1 MNISGM
7 NDALSSQLFLSL
19 DLGTTS
25 LAGRLVDRTGAVLA
39 ETSQANPQQRF
50 GADILSRMQ
59 ASHEGAAA
67 ELQEL
72 LREGARDLV
81 AELLQQVDASPG
93 QVTAVAAAGNP
104 GMALLLQ
111 GLPVEPL
118 LYPPHR
124 PPSREPVLLTS
135 AQLELGLDVPLLLF
149 PAVSGFVG
157 GDLVAFLYGLEDFEA
172 GTICI
177 DIGTN
182 AELALWTGRQW
193 LVSSAAAGPAFEAGN
208 IGCGMT
214 AQVGAV
220 TDVVLQGDRLQLQVA
235 GGGAPTGLCGS
246 GLAAL
251 IGALVEGG
259 LVDSAGRIVTS
270 EEVENNL
277 GRYLDS
283 AGNICFYRDASKA
296 LRLTQADLRNFQL
309 AKGALRA
316 GLEVLQERAG
326 FDDAQ
331 ISKILVSGA
340 FGKALPVEALK
351 KVAILSADMVDKT
364 FFVPNGV
371 LAGLTRFLTTSEGG
385 ERLTELM
392 ALIKPFPLSGT
403 PAFEE
408 KFLAALDFTS
418 K

>member
-1 MNISGM
+1 MKDS
-7 NDALSSQLFLSL
+7 LSETLLLAL

-25 LAGRLVDRTGAVLA
+25 LAGCLIDGTGVVLA
-39 ETSQANPQQRF
+39 EASMANPQQSL
-50 GADILSRMQ
+50 GADILTRMQ
-59 ASHEGAAA
+59 AAHEGAAG

-72 LREGARDLV
+72 LRKGLCDLLT
-81 AELLQQVDASPG
+81 ALLHQADVPPDQII
-93 QVTAVAAAGNP
+93 AAAAASNP

-118 LYPPHR
+118 LYPPHK
-124 PPSREPVLLTS
+124 PPSREPVLLAS

-235 GGGAPTGLCGS
+235 GEGSPTGLCGS

-296 LRLTQADLRNFQL
+296 LCLTQTDLRNFQL

-331 ISKILVSGA
+331 ISKVLVSGA

-351 KVAILSADMVDKT
+351 KVAILPADMVDKT

-371 LAGLTRFLTTSEGG
+371 LAGLTRYLTTSEGE
-385 ERLTELM
+385 ERLTELL